1 MVKSAH
7 PHSGHI
13 AGLVEQDVLDCAG
26 KFAVASVK
34 Q

>member
-1 MVKSAH
+1 VVKSAH
-7 PHSGHI
+7 PHSVHI

-26 KFAVASVK
+26 QFDLASVK